1 MSSTRATSS
10 RSGHGDD
17 PDHEVHSITS
27 APQGLSE
34 DQSRRTRRYLVQ
46 MGIRVVCLAGAV
58 AIDHWVRWVLVV
70 GAVVI
75 PYVAVLFANAGRDR
89 TSREV
94 PPLPP
99 QQPQALPEA
108 PTAPEPRE
116 RHVVI
121 EHVPDPADDGPGA
134 PRDATGPDAAKP
146 DATKPDAAKP
156 DAAKPD
162 DEENP

>member
-1 MSSTRATSS
+1 VSSTRATSS
-10 RSGHGDD
+10 RSGHGDE

-89 TSREV
+89 TSRDV
-94 PPLPP
+94 PAMPP
-99 QQPQALPEA
+99 PEPQALPAATTEGLG
-108 PTAPEPRE
+108 E

-121 EHVPDPADDGPGA
+121 EHVPDPVDEDPGST
-134 PRDATGPDAAKP
+134 PRDATPPGGAPRGAAPP
-146 DATKPDAAKP
+146 DATRPDA
-156 DAAKPD
+156 
-162 DEENP
+162 EENP